1 MTDPKDLDAIDEGWG
16 EDPEPAKPESVKPE
30 PAKPAPKPVP
40 KVQLKH
46 LGKPAPAPLAAPAE
60 PPPDDDDIEFEADA
74 VARDSMPTFQHPNP
88 LQFDL
93 PDSPRVPKP
102 PPLPKFR
109 RKR

>member
-1 MTDPKDLDAIDEGWG
+1 MTDPKDLDAIDDGWG
-16 EDPEPAKPESVKPE
+16 EEPEPPKPE

-46 LGKPAPAPLAAPAE
+46 LGMPAQPEPAAGGEAP
-60 PPPDDDDIEFEADA
+60 PDDDIEFEADA

>member
-1 MTDPKDLDAIDEGWG
+1 MTDPKDLDAIDDGWG
-16 EDPEPAKPESVKPE
+16 DEPEPEL
-30 PAKPAPKPVP
+30 AKPAPRPVP

-46 LGKPAPAPLAAPAE
+46 LGKPAPPAAAAAP
-60 PPPDDDDIEFEADA
+60 PPDDDIEFEADA